1 MRRVALA
8 AIMASDHLPGRVTR
22 IYQACFVQGI
32 TERPVMV
39 PLFAGLGAS
48 PSDIGGPRAGVA

>member
-8 AIMASDHLPGRVTR
+8 AMASDHLPGRVTR

-32 TERPVMV
+32 TERPTMV